1 MYLMCF
7 KYSIEIDLNFNA
19 LKSYCVAFLPKLY
32 KLALPE
38 LHINSMPISYTDS
51 IKYLGYIFSSNN
63 NDDAEMLRQM
73 RLLYCRSNRL
83 VRLFSK
89 HVAKLSLLS
98 YVEVFAQRFTVLFS
112 KCSKTVLIELCRSF
126 CTTFYCP
133 YFWTQ
138 YKKATFSKLRVAYN
152 NVYRK
157 ILGLCRRSSA
167 SEMFVTNNILNF
179 EALIRKSIFAFTSRL
194 SISNNAIIC
203 TIQKSWVIRET
214 VWKSWTD
221 KLYL

>member
-1 MYLMCF
+1 MFVGVWFNYCF
-7 KYSIEIDLNFNA
+7 I
-19 LKSYCVAFLPKLY
+19 
-32 KLALPE
+32 
-38 LHINSMPISYTDS
+38 
-51 IKYLGYIFSSNN
+51 
-63 NDDAEMLRQM
+63 
-73 RLLYCRSNRL
+73 
-83 VRLFSK
+83 
-89 HVAKLSLLS
+89 
-98 YVEVFAQRFTVLFS
+98 
-112 KCSKTVLIELCRSF
+112 TVLIELCRSF

-179 EALIRKSIFAFTSRL
+179 EALMRKSMFAFTSRL
-194 SISNNAIIC
+194 SISNNAILVRL
-203 TIQKSWVIRET
+203 SWIIRET

>member
-1 MYLMCF
+1 MTTYQ
-7 KYSIEIDLNFNA
+7 
-19 LKSYCVAFLPKLY
+19 
-32 KLALPE
+32 
-38 LHINSMPISYTDS
+38 
-51 IKYLGYIFSSNN
+51 IFSNNN
-63 NDDAEMLRQM
+63 NDDAEMLRHM

-89 HVAKLSLLS
+89 
-98 YVEVFAQRFTVLFS
+98 
-112 KCSKTVLIELCRSF
+112 CSKTVLIKLCRSF

-138 YKKATFSKLRVAYN
+138 YKKTTFSKLRV
-152 NVYRK
+152 RK

-179 EALIRKSIFAFTSRL
+179 EALMRKFIFAFTSGL

-203 TIQKSWVIRET
+203 TIQKSWIIRET

>member
-1 MYLMCF
+1 MTN
-7 KYSIEIDLNFNA
+7 LNLHSTYKNYHATETA
-19 LKSYCVAFLPKLY
+19 LLL
-32 KLALPE
+32 
-38 LHINSMPISYTDS
+38 I
-51 IKYLGYIFSSNN
+51 N
-63 NDDAEMLRQM
+63 ND
-73 RLLYCRSNRL
+73 
-83 VRLFSK
+83 
-89 HVAKLSLLS
+89 
-98 YVEVFAQRFTVLFS
+98 
-112 KCSKTVLIELCRSF
+112 I
-126 CTTFYCP
+126 
-133 YFWTQ
+133 
-138 YKKATFSKLRVAYN
+138 KKATFSKLRVAYN

-167 SEMFVTNNILNF
+167 SELFATNNILNF

>member
-1 MYLMCF
+1 
-7 KYSIEIDLNFNA
+7 
-19 LKSYCVAFLPKLY
+19 
-32 KLALPE
+32 
-38 LHINSMPISYTDS
+38 MPISYTDS
-51 IKYLGYIFSSNN
+51 IKYLGYIFSNNN

-89 HVAKLSLLS
+89 
-98 YVEVFAQRFTVLFS
+98 
-112 KCSKTVLIELCRSF
+112 CSKTVLIELCRSF
-126 CTTFYCP
+126 CTKFYCP

-179 EALIRKSIFAFTSRL
+179 EALMRKSIFAFTSRL
-194 SISNNAIIC
+194 SIISNNAIIC
-203 TIQKSWVIRET
+203 TIQKSWIIRET